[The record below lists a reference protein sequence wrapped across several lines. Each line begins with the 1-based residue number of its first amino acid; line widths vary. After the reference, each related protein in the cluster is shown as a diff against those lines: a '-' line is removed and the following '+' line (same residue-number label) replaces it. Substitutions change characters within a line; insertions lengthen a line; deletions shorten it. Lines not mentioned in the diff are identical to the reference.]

1 MIGDIWGNSTMA
13 GDRMTVDLEGL
24 RPELERVAVAC
35 ERNLGQQIRF
45 FIREGLDKHLP
56 LIDEQPR
63 IRDCTIPPDIEE
75 IIRKSASGKK
85 LDNIESD
92 KLKNYFNIDD

>member
-1 MIGDIWGNSTMA
+1 MA

-56 LIDEQPR
+56 LIGEQPR

-85 LDNIESD
+85 LNNIESD

>member
-1 MIGDIWGNSTMA
+1 MGEAVKPLRIGAI
-13 GDRMTVDLEGL
+13 DL
-24 RPELERVAVAC
+24 RRELSRDVLE
-35 ERNLGQQIRF
+35 QIRF

-56 LIDEQPR
+56 LIGEQPR
-63 IRDCTIPPDIEE
+63 TRDCSIPPDIEE

>member
-1 MIGDIWGNSTMA
+1 MADRITIDIGGYRT
-13 GDRMTVDLEGL
+13 
-24 RPELERVAVAC
+24 ELERLADLG
-35 ERNLGQQIRF
+35 ERTITQQVRL
-45 FIREGLDKHLP
+45 FIREGIKKHQP
-56 LIDEQPR
+56 IVDEQPT

>member
-1 MIGDIWGNSTMA
+1 MA

-24 RPELERVAVAC
+24 RPELERVAVAS

-56 LIDEQPR
+56 LIGEQPR

-85 LDNIESD
+85 LNNIESD